1 MKKPQSS
8 PAAKPLST
16 PQATAPS
23 PARKAI
29 ALVSNDEL
37 CIAGLTAILSDSPE
51 PHLDSPEPQADS
63 PEPQANSPEPHSD
76 SFEIVLLS
84 LAGALR
90 SGAIHLVLIDAG
102 STNHLFELLATFRRS
117 RPSIKLIVLAG
128 EREGT
133 DAAYIERVIGAGAK
147 GVLSATATAEELRM
161 AIRIV
166 EDGSIW
172 APRKVLSRLLD
183 ARSVSRRPAG
193 ASEAMRFTIRENQ
206 VIRLLV
212 DGRSNRDIGQ
222 SLGIDAGSVKA
233 HISRMMRKVGVSN
246 RIELTM
252 YALNQYIERD

>member
-1 MKKPQSS
+1 MKKQQSS
-8 PAAKPLST
+8 PAAKALSAE
-16 PQATAPS
+16 QATAPS

-29 ALVSNDEL
+29 ALVSNDEF

-51 PHLDSPEPQADS
+51 LQADS
-63 PEPQANSPEPHSD
+63 TEPQEAD
-76 SFEIVLLS
+76 RIEIVLLS
-84 LAGALR
+84 VAGALR
-90 SGAIHLVLIDAG
+90 SGAIQVVLIDAG

-128 EREGT
+128 ERDGT

-161 AIRIV
+161 ALRIV

-183 ARSVSRRPAG
+183 ARSLSRRPAG
-193 ASEAMRFTIRENQ
+193 ASDAMRFTTRENQ